1 MGKAFE
7 KQIKTIED
15 QGKKQIK
22 ALEDLKSNKQTKA
35 IEGKSDNQSVATNIF
50 NDLIKK
56 RKIIIN
62 ELYESVDK
70 NKLYFEYVSNTK
82 DVSFYEYM
90 DSKEPFDEIKNNRLR
105 FDDALKI
112 QKELL
117 KKMNEVKMGR
127 KTFEQEKVISNLEN
141 VYKCREQLF
150 NFFRDYAKMMLD
162 SGYKAKQDET
172 KGTGI

>member
-1 MGKAFE
+1 M
-7 KQIKTIED
+7 
-15 QGKKQIK
+15 
-22 ALEDLKSNKQTKA
+22 KSNKQTKA

>member
-1 MGKAFE
+1 M
-7 KQIKTIED
+7 
-15 QGKKQIK
+15 
-22 ALEDLKSNKQTKA
+22 KSNKQTKA

-105 FDDALKI
+105 FDGALKI

>member
-1 MGKAFE
+1 M
-7 KQIKTIED
+7 
-15 QGKKQIK
+15 
-22 ALEDLKSNKQTKA
+22 KSNKQTKA

-105 FDDALKI
+105 FDGALKI

-150 NFFRDYAKMMLD
+150 
-162 SGYKAKQDET
+162 
-172 KGTGI
+172 

>member
-1 MGKAFE
+1 
-7 KQIKTIED
+7 
-15 QGKKQIK
+15 
-22 ALEDLKSNKQTKA
+22 
-35 IEGKSDNQSVATNIF
+35 
-50 NDLIKK
+50 
-56 RKIIIN
+56 
-62 ELYESVDK
+62 
-70 NKLYFEYVSNTK
+70 
-82 DVSFYEYM
+82 M

-150 NFFRDYAKMMLD
+150 
-162 SGYKAKQDET
+162 
-172 KGTGI
+172 

>member
-1 MGKAFE
+1 M
-7 KQIKTIED
+7 
-15 QGKKQIK
+15 
-22 ALEDLKSNKQTKA
+22 KSNKQTKA

-90 DSKEPFDEIKNNRLR
+90 DSKERFDEIKNNRLR